1 MKFSISAS
9 GKAQFF
15 DDDGNPIFFPRFETK
30 EELQEFVR
38 FFMGNIIPAQA
49 VCDGHTAPLDA
60 IWDAYTA
67 KYPIIV
73 WKASRGFGGK
83 STLLGTLS
91 MVEML
96 TGMKVSVL
104 GGSSQ
109 QSRRVH
115 EVTDDIW
122 EYQLELPSGD
132 LVEAPLSD
140 LLKQSPSKMETR
152 ARNGAWMR
160 ALTAST
166 RSARGPHPQRL
177 NLDEVD
183 EMDLVV
189 FDAAMG
195 QTMEAG
201 TGFTPGTCISSTHQ
215 YPDKTMTE
223 VLRRAKEK
231 GWHVVEW
238 CYRENLTTN
247 DGWLLPSEIA
257 RKKMEVSNHMWEVE
271 YELQEPSIQGRAI
284 DTDAVEAMF
293 DPDLYPEFPQ
303 YIEDQPGVYYEFEAP
318 DREGSYATGTDWA
331 AKRDFTIITTWRTDV
346 HPWRLVAFE
355 RIQRSP
361 WPGMI
366 ERLNMRL
373 DKYGG
378 VAGHDVDGVG
388 DVPKDFFRHK
398 VKDMWLQG
406 ALRMETFAAYI
417 IAIEQGN
424 LRAPRIESMYKEHL
438 YVTVDDLYSQGQ
450 QYHTPD
456 TFISGAVAWAQ
467 RRRGIA
473 TIPGIAYSDLTRPS
487 RWTDFAS

>member
-1 MKFSISAS
+1 MKFSFDG
-9 GKAQFF
+9 GKVAFF
-15 DDDGNPIFFPRFETK
+15 DDEGNPTKFPRFSDK
-30 EELQEFVR
+30 YELQEFVR
-38 FFMGNIIPAQA
+38 VFMGNIIPDTA
-49 VCDGHTAPLDA
+49 VCETHVAPLDA

-91 MVEML
+91 VLEML
-96 TGMKVSVL
+96 TGMKVAVL
-104 GGSSQ
+104 GGSAQ

-122 EYQLELPSGD
+122 EFMMKLPDGTEI
-132 LVEAPLSD
+132 EAPLAS
-140 LLKQSPSKMETR
+140 LLQHSPSKMETR
-152 ARNGAWMR
+152 AKNGAWMR

-247 DGWLLPSEIA
+247 GGWLLPSEIT
-257 RKKMEVSNHMWEVE
+257 RKKQEVSNHMWDVE

-293 DPDLYPEFPQ
+293 DPDLYPDWPEL
-303 YIEDQPGVYYEFEAP
+303 IEDHPGVYYEFEAP
-318 DREGSYATGTDWA
+318 NRDGAYATGADWA
-331 AKRDFTIITTWRTDV
+331 AKRDFTVITTWRTDV

-355 RIQRSP
+355 RVQRSP
-361 WPGMI
+361 WPSMV

-378 VAGHDVDGVG
+378 VSAHDVDGVG
-388 DVPKDFFRHK
+388 DVNKDFFRHP
-398 VKDMWLQG
+398 VKSLWLQG
-406 ALRMETFAAYI
+406 RERQEVFSGWI

-424 LRAPRIESMYKEHL
+424 VRAPRIESMYKEHL
-438 YVTVDDLYSQGQ
+438 YVTTDDLYSQGA

-456 TFISGAVAWAQ
+456 TFIAAAAAWSQ
-467 RRRGIA
+467 RRRR
-473 TIPGIAYSDLTRPS
+473 TEVPGIVFADLVRPS
-487 RWTDFAS
+487 LWKD